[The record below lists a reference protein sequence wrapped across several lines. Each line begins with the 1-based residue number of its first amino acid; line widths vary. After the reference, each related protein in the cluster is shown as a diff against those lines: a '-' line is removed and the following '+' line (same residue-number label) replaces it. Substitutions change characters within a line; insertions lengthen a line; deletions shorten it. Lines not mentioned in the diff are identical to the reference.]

1 MDLRIITYNIHGLPW
16 CGINVAAIADWL
28 FQKTS
33 SEIICLQEVFSKQ
46 HRKIFQDR
54 AAAEGWKSYFP
65 EDDCSLGH
73 YLRGIEC
80 GSGLGILVH
89 PSIDIVKTPSFSIFH
104 WSGGVDSL
112 VTKGYFLLHCKKGQQ
127 KFIVVNTHMQSDLT
141 DIPYIRV
148 NYPRERNLQEMEMY
162 AKLIHEKPPIIAV
175 GDMNQATFKWFER
188 IDPVHHITFPETG
201 EHLDHALILKRDAT
215 KIKHVRTI
223 YYDKNTLSDHIPVY
237 YKVSLCP
244 EQIT

>member
-46 HRKIFQDR
+46 HRKVFQEK
-54 AAAEGWKSYFP
+54 AATEGWKSYFP
-65 EDDCSLGH
+65 DDDCSLGH

-89 PSIDIVKTPSFSIFH
+89 PSIDIVKSPSFSIFH

-127 KFIVVNTHMQSDLT
+127 KFCIVNTHMQSDLT

-188 IDPVHHITFPETG
+188 IDPVHHITFAETG

-223 YYDKNTLSDHIPVY
+223 YYDKNTLSDHIAVQFI
-237 YKVSLCP
+237 VTLNSLSS
-244 EQIT
+244 